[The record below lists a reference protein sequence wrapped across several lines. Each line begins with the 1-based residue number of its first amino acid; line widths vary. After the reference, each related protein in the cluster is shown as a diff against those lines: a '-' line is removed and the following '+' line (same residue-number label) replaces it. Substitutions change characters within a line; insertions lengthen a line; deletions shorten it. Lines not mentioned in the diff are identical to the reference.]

1 MTSTYTAA
9 EAARLLRVARPT
21 IYKLARQQRL
31 PVVSDSPLRLSRA
44 RLDAMLAADGWEPQ
58 TAPVRTQTEQ
68 RTPLPYVG
76 AVAALRKAR

>member
-1 MTSTYTAA
+1 MTSTYTAQ
-9 EAARLLRVARPT
+9 EAARLLRVSKPTVYAMAR
-21 IYKLARQQRL
+21 AGRL

-44 RLDAMLAADGWEPQ
+44 RLDAMLAADGWEPR